1 MMEEKIMPDML
12 AGDEL
17 IERLTVKPVYDESIR
32 NQPMNVRL
40 MALSSLYDLYI
51 PSQMSVEI
59 YNKIYLSV
67 MRSIQKKATKEAV
80 QQRYKNYQI
89 KRGITS
95 NGIMGGMDS
104 YTIIGCSGIGKS
116 SAIQHAIE
124 AIDGTKEIILDDPYR
139 KIVPCLIVQ
148 CPFDSSVKNLLLEI
162 LRKID
167 EILGSDF
174 YPTAVRSKYTTDAL
188 IGIVSQACL
197 NNIGLLVVDEIQNVV
212 NSANGKNLVG
222 VLTQLINNSG
232 ISICMVGTPESKS
245 FFEQKMYLARRA
257 LGLYYDRLEM
267 DAYFC
272 QFCYELFQFQY
283 VKNPTQIN
291 QSIIEW
297 LYNHSAGVLSLV
309 VTLFHDAQEM
319 AILNGKEIVS
329 IGTLN
334 DAYESRMQFMQE
346 YIQPKQTR
354 KPSKKTARQSTAKQE
369 TIEKEQETIKETPGN
384 STTNHF
390 PEFHSV
396 QEVVDW
402 AKEHDRNV
410 IDILQEFCAV
420 EVV

>member
-1 MMEEKIMPDML
+1 MMERNCLPDML

-17 IERLTVKPVYDESIR
+17 IERLTVKPVYDENIR

-59 YNKIYLSV
+59 YNKIYLSI
-67 MRSIQKKATKEAV
+67 MRSVQKKTSKEATM
-80 QQRYKNYQI
+80 QRYKNYQTR
-89 KRGITS
+89 RGITS

-124 AIDGTKEIILDDPYR
+124 AIEGETEIILNDPYM
-139 KIVPCLIVQ
+139 KVVPCLIVQ

-167 EILGSDF
+167 EVLGSDF

-188 IGIVSQACL
+188 IGIMSQACL

-232 ISICMVGTPESKS
+232 ISICMVGTPESKP

-257 LGLYYDRLEM
+257 LGLYYDKLEM
-267 DAYFC
+267 DDYFYR
-272 QFCYELFQFQY
+272 FCHEMFQFQY
-283 VKNPTQIN
+283 VKKSTQIN
-291 QSIIEW
+291 QGIIEW
-297 LYNHSAGVLSLV
+297 LYNHSAGIYSS
-309 VTLFHDAQEM
+309 DS
-319 AILNGKEIVS
+319 VS
-329 IGTLN
+329 
-334 DAYESRMQFMQE
+334 
-346 YIQPKQTR
+346 
-354 KPSKKTARQSTAKQE
+354 
-369 TIEKEQETIKETPGN
+369 
-384 STTNHF
+384 
-390 PEFHSV
+390 
-396 QEVVDW
+396 
-402 AKEHDRNV
+402 
-410 IDILQEFCAV
+410 
-420 EVV
+420 